1 MGTQTITGRWG
12 LILLGSAAV
21 LAATNGAFAQDE
33 RGVTVLEQI
42 SVEAESDD
50 ILVQDGY
57 VAKKDRIGTKVD
69 TPLVQIPQAISVV
82 TQDQIE
88 DQKPRTLN
96 EALTYTASANPNTFG
111 FDSRYDAF
119 FLRGFPAHYNGMFR
133 DGLRQF
139 NGPSAWFK
147 TEPYGIEGIT
157 ILKGPASS
165 LYGIS
170 GPGGIVNLVTKRPK
184 EERFREV
191 EVLGGLHDRAQIGV
205 DFSGPVNDEATML
218 YRFTGLGRLSN
229 TELPGYPDDKLYLA
243 PAFTIK
249 PDEDTK
255 LTILG
260 EYSHS
265 VTGGTAAFYNPA
277 YGVASDLY
285 EGDPAYNDFTN
296 DQGRIGYEFEHRFN
310 ELFTLRQNLRYSAV
324 DADLEY
330 SYHYPVAGVPDLQ
343 RGYGYYVEDMQNFVV
358 DTMGQFEFETGI
370 AQHTAVAGIDY
381 ALTDYSAYSATFY
394 PTVDDARAGDPPFA
408 GSQSA
413 NQVGIY
419 LHDQIEI
426 DDLTLFA
433 SGRYDWVDTD
443 SVDTAFVETNQK
455 DEAFSYR
462 LGASYRTEW
471 GIIPYANYSTS
482 FSPNIGLVYDDPSNP
497 ADLGRAARP
506 TIATQMEAGIKYEIP
521 DTNAVVSAA
530 VFDIDQED
538 GVVFDTSTGVNRQRQ
553 LDLNSRGFELEANAS
568 FDNGFSLIASYTHL
582 RVKIEK
588 GADIDIG
595 NGPQSTDGK
604 ELSATPNDIFSLW
617 GHYNFESGALE
628 GLGIGAGVRYVGT
641 SFGDDLNT
649 FENEDR
655 VFVDAALS
663 YDFGRKNPNLE
674 GLMLQ
679 VNAKNLFD
687 ERKQNCSAGYC
698 YFDEGLNATASL
710 RYRF

>member
-1 MGTQTITGRWG
+1 M
-12 LILLGSAAV
+12 
-21 LAATNGAFAQDE
+21 
-33 RGVTVLEQI
+33 
-42 SVEAESDD
+42 
-50 ILVQDGY
+50 
-57 VAKKDRIGTKVD
+57 
-69 TPLVQIPQAISVV
+69 
-82 TQDQIE
+82 
-88 DQKPRTLN
+88 
-96 EALTYTASANPNTFG
+96 
-111 FDSRYDAF
+111 
-119 FLRGFPAHYNGMFR
+119 
-133 DGLRQF
+133 
-139 NGPSAWFK
+139 
-147 TEPYGIEGIT
+147 
-157 ILKGPASS
+157 
-165 LYGIS
+165 
-170 GPGGIVNLVTKRPK
+170 
-184 EERFREV
+184 
-191 EVLGGLHDRAQIGV
+191 
-205 DFSGPVNDEATML
+205 
-218 YRFTGLGRLSN
+218 
-229 TELPGYPDDKLYLA
+229 
-243 PAFTIK
+243 
-249 PDEDTK
+249 
-255 LTILG
+255 
-260 EYSHS
+260 
-265 VTGGTAAFYNPA
+265 
-277 YGVASDLY
+277 
-285 EGDPAYNDFTN
+285 
-296 DQGRIGYEFEHRFN
+296 
-310 ELFTLRQNLRYSAV
+310 
-324 DADLEY
+324 
-330 SYHYPVAGVPDLQ
+330 
-343 RGYGYYVEDMQNFVV
+343 
-358 DTMGQFEFETGI
+358 
-370 AQHTAVAGIDY
+370 
-381 ALTDYSAYSATFY
+381 TDYSAYSATFY

>member
-21 LAATNGAFAQDE
+21 LAATHEAFAQDE

-57 VAKKDRIGTKVD
+57 VAKTDRIGTKVD
-69 TPLVQIPQAISVV
+69 TPIVEIPQAISVV

-111 FDSRYDAF
+111 FDTRYDAF

-133 DGLRQF
+133 DGLRQY

-370 AQHTAVAGIDY
+370 AQHTAVA
-381 ALTDYSAYSATFY
+381 ALTT
-394 PTVDDARAGDPPFA
+394 R
-408 GSQSA
+408 
-413 NQVGIY
+413 
-419 LHDQIEI
+419 
-426 DDLTLFA
+426 
-433 SGRYDWVDTD
+433 
-443 SVDTAFVETNQK
+443 
-455 DEAFSYR
+455 
-462 LGASYRTEW
+462 
-471 GIIPYANYSTS
+471 
-482 FSPNIGLVYDDPSNP
+482 
-497 ADLGRAARP
+497 
-506 TIATQMEAGIKYEIP
+506 
-521 DTNAVVSAA
+521 
-530 VFDIDQED
+530 
-538 GVVFDTSTGVNRQRQ
+538 
-553 LDLNSRGFELEANAS
+553 
-568 FDNGFSLIASYTHL
+568 
-582 RVKIEK
+582 
-588 GADIDIG
+588 
-595 NGPQSTDGK
+595 
-604 ELSATPNDIFSLW
+604 
-617 GHYNFESGALE
+617 
-628 GLGIGAGVRYVGT
+628 
-641 SFGDDLNT
+641 
-649 FENEDR
+649 
-655 VFVDAALS
+655 
-663 YDFGRKNPNLE
+663 
-674 GLMLQ
+674 
-679 VNAKNLFD
+679 
-687 ERKQNCSAGYC
+687 
-698 YFDEGLNATASL
+698 
-710 RYRF
+710 